1 MVRRTWRASSRLAL
15 ALALAA
21 VIAASSAGIPGQ
33 HAAQAADGAFVT
45 EVIVRTVENFKNH
58 SDVVKFMNSAANRH
72 VSVINLNVKEDED
85 DAVPS
90 GYVFYDSSIA
100 PVAPGYAQFDALA
113 DVIAEAHARDIQVRA
128 WIPQFHDRAAF
139 DHDPAW
145 RMMALKDGQIAPFT
159 GSNGNEYFVNPL
171 HPDVQAYE
179 RSIIREIVANYDVD
193 GVVLD
198 WLRFDDYN
206 MDLSDYTR
214 QAYSATYGYD
224 PAAIDFATD
233 NAKRRQ
239 WNDWRT
245 TRIGEYVRDVAND
258 IDRLVPDLFTG
269 VYILPPEFAEVGQDA
284 GKFKD
289 YVDFVS
295 PMAYFADWGFDPS
308 WVYNGT
314 GILAQTRSKVGDKEI
329 IPGLDVWWTNAQYHQ
344 IYSGIRTQQAEVQN
358 LAFFLYGKWTDN
370 DLKKIDN
377 RKNW

>member
-1 MVRRTWRASSRLAL
+1 MVRRTWRASSRL

-85 DAVPS
+85 DTVPS

-145 RMMALKDGQIAPFT
+145 RMMALKDGQIVPFT
-159 GSNGNEYFVNPL
+159 GSNGSEYFVNPL

-214 QAYSATYGYD
+214 QAYSAAYGYD

-295 PMAYFADWGFDPS
+295 PMAYFADWGFDPD

-329 IPGLDVWWTNAQYHQ
+329 IPGLDVWWTNAQYRQ
-344 IYSGIRTQQAEVQN
+344 IYSGIRSQRPEIQN

-377 RKNW
+377 RRNW

>member
-1 MVRRTWRASSRLAL
+1 MVRRTWRASSRL

-58 SDVVKFMNSAANRH
+58 SDVVNFMNSAENRH

-145 RMMALKDGQIAPFT
+145 RMMALRDGQIVPFT
-159 GSNGNEYFVNPL
+159 GSNGSEYFVNPL

-179 RSIIREIVANYDVD
+179 RSIIREIVANYDID

-214 QAYSATYGYD
+214 QVYSAAYGYD
-224 PAAIDFATD
+224 PASIDFATD
-233 NAKRRQ
+233 NAKRQQ

-258 IDRLVPDLFTG
+258 IDRLIPGLFTG

-295 PMAYFADWGFDPS
+295 PMAYFADWGFDPD

-329 IPGLDVWWTNAQYHQ
+329 IPGLDVWWTNAQYRQ
-344 IYSGIRTQQAEVQN
+344 IYSGIRSQRPEIQN
-358 LAFFLYGKWTDN
+358 LAFFLYGKWMDN

-377 RKNW
+377 RRNW

>member
-15 ALALAA
+15 ALAA
-21 VIAASSAGIPGQ
+21 VIAACSAGIPGQ

-139 DHDPAW
+139 DHDPSW
-145 RMMALKDGQIAPFT
+145 RMMALKDGQIVPFT
-159 GSNGNEYFVNPL
+159 GSNGSEYFVNPL

-214 QAYSATYGYD
+214 QEYRAAYGYD

-295 PMAYFADWGFDPS
+295 PMAYFADWGFDPD

-329 IPGLDVWWTNAQYHQ
+329 IPGLDVWWTNAQYRQ
-344 IYSGIRTQQAEVQN
+344 IYSGIRSQRPEIQD

-377 RKNW
+377 RRNW

>member
-1 MVRRTWRASSRLAL
+1 MVTRTNWRASSKL

-33 HAAQAADGAFVT
+33 QAAQAADGAFVT

-145 RMMALKDGQIAPFT
+145 RMMALRDGQIVPFT

-214 QAYSATYGYD
+214 QEYSAAYGYD
-224 PAAIDFATD
+224 PATIDFSTD

-245 TRIGEYVRDVAND
+245 TRIGEYVSDVADD
-258 IDRLVPDLFTG
+258 IDSLVPDLFTG
-269 VYILPPEFAEVGQDA
+269 VYILPPEFTEVGQDA

-344 IYSGIRTQQAEVQN
+344 IYSDIRSQRPEIQN

-377 RKNW
+377 RRDW